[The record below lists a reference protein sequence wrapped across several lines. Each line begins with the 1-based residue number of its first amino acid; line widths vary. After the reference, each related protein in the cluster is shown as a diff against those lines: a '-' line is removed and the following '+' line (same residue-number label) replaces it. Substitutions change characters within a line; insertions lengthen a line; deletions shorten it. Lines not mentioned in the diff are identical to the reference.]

1 MPPVFKPWMFELP
14 FRMQS
19 VLVSALRGCDTTR
32 KEDPSKHI
40 TRALRAV
47 LMHDADPT
55 NSFMRSGDAPF
66 TRVSDFLVDLDVYPV
81 HFVLHLAHAAEIV
94 GYKHPNDL
102 VREFWLKFYRGVI
115 RAMHVNPETE
125 EQLDVRLGFTPVEKD
140 GTPASKHAWDAGTGT
155 SHGVKKDA

>member
-1 MPPVFKPWMFELP
+1 MFELP

-19 VLVSALRGCDTTR
+19 VLVSALRGCDTMR

-55 NSFMRSGDAPF
+55 NSFMRSGDAPSNH
-66 TRVSDFLVDLDVYPV
+66 VNDFLADLDVYPV

-94 GYKHPNDL
+94 GYKHPNNL

-125 EQLDVRLGFTPVEKD
+125 EQLDVRLGFTPSEKD
-140 GTPASKHAWDAGTGT
+140 GVPDSKHAWDAGTGT